1 MIIVKDNREQTIVSM
16 VRNTG
21 SCCKMFSIAVQNTIT
36 KEIAIFTTED
46 IGNDLYMKFNLN
58 LSNLENGEYYMLIFE
73 NPDSISFYTN
83 MNNPKEVTYFQYV
96 ANNDNLIMNGTFYL
110 VMPTNAKQEIT
121 YIQAELLRIGEYK
134 NNSKQYNKE
143 QGYVTYNG

>member
-1 MIIVKDNREQTIVSM
+1 MIIIKDKTEKMVSM
-16 VRNTG
+16 VRNTSYNNG
-21 SCCKMFSIAVQNTIT
+21 TISIVLQNTSSKKIT
-36 KEIAIFTTED
+36 IFTTED
-46 IGNDLYMKFNLN
+46 IGNELYMKFKLN
-58 LSNLENGEYYMLIFE
+58 LSNLDNGEYYMLIFE

-83 MNNPKEVTYFQYV
+83 MNNPKEVTYFLYV

>member
-1 MIIVKDNREQTIVSM
+1 MIIIKDKTEKMVSM
-16 VRNTG
+16 VRNTSYNNG
-21 SCCKMFSIAVQNTIT
+21 TFSIVLQNTSSKKIT
-36 KEIAIFTTED
+36 IFTTED
-46 IGNDLYMKFNLN
+46 IGNELYMKFKLN
-58 LSNLENGEYYMLIFE
+58 LSNLDNGEYYMLIFE

-83 MNNPKEVTYFQYV
+83 MNNPKEVTYFLYV

-134 NNSKQYNKE
+134 NNSRQYNKE

>member
-1 MIIVKDNREQTIVSM
+1 MIIIKDKTEKMVSM
-16 VRNTG
+16 VRNTSYNNG
-21 SCCKMFSIAVQNTIT
+21 TFSIVLQNTSSKKIT
-36 KEIAIFTTED
+36 IFTTED
-46 IGNDLYMKFNLN
+46 IGNELYMKFKLN
-58 LSNLENGEYYMLIFE
+58 LSNLDNGEYYMLIFE

>member
-1 MIIVKDNREQTIVSM
+1 MIIIKDKTEKMVSM
-16 VRNTG
+16 VRNTSYNNG
-21 SCCKMFSIAVQNTIT
+21 TFSIVLQNTSSKKIT
-36 KEIAIFTTED
+36 IFTTED
-46 IGNDLYMKFNLN
+46 IGNELYMKFKLN
-58 LSNLENGEYYMLIFE
+58 LSNLDNGEYYMLIFE

-83 MNNPKEVTYFQYV
+83 MNNPKEVTYFLYV